1 MHRDYND
8 LLREFN
14 EGRVEYL
21 VVGAHALGY
30 YLEPRYTK
38 DLDVWIRCT
47 RENAERSHR
56 ALARFGAP
64 LHGVSPAD
72 LERPGFVYQI
82 GVEPVRVDVLTSISG
97 VEFDAAHE
105 RRVTAKVGALEIPLL
120 GLEDLLA
127 NKLAAGRPQDLVDAA
142 AIREEIRRRRG

>member
-1 MHRDYND
+1 
-8 LLREFN
+8 
-14 EGRVEYL
+14 
-21 VVGAHALGY
+21 
-30 YLEPRYTK
+30 
-38 DLDVWIRCT
+38 
-47 RENAERSHR
+47 

-72 LERPGFVYQI
+72 LERPGIVYQI

-97 VEFDAAHE
+97 VEFDAAHD
-105 RRVTAKVGALEIPLL
+105 RRVTAKVGALEVPLL